1 MAGLIGARI
10 PRLEDGAL
18 LIGKGRFIDDIV
30 LAGVLHAAFVR
41 SPHPHA
47 AVRAVDAREALALP
61 GVHAVLTLD
70 DLAPVLAKRRML
82 RHSNSGTPLDRYW
95 SFALADGEVS
105 YVGEAVALVI
115 ADNRY
120 VAEDAAALVAV
131 DYDVLP
137 SVADCRQAVAPT
149 SPAVRRELNTNVAAT
164 YKVVYGDAE
173 AAFNKAAH
181 VFHEELWQHR
191 GAAHPIEGRGILA
204 QWRDDMMTVWAST
217 QKAHDLFQSLTA
229 LLDFD
234 ESRLRVATPDVGGGF
249 GPKLCVY
256 PEDIAVVA
264 AAKLLRRSIKW
275 IEDRREHFTN
285 AAQERDQYW
294 SVEIAVDANARLL
307 GVRGRLIHDLGAYAL
322 QDVNIPFNSA
332 SMMSGPYML
341 PALSI
346 DVTVA
351 ATNKTPVSSV
361 RGAGYP
367 QAAFAMERLMDRVAR
382 EMRLERAEVRRR
394 NLIPAEKMPY
404 TKPLKARSGASMRY
418 DSGDYPSCQAQVL
431 QAARW
436 DDFPQRQAAAL
447 RERRYIGIGLA
458 HGIKGTGRGP
468 FESGLVRVSNTG
480 RVSVFTGAA
489 AIGQGL
495 GTALAQ
501 ICASELGLRAA
512 DITVVPGDTSG
523 VSLGLGAFASRQT
536 VTAGSSVLLAA
547 RAVAEKAKKLAS
559 HVLEAAEH
567 DLEIADGEVR
577 VVGAP
582 QLAVKFGE
590 LARILKGAP
599 GYGFPPDIEPGLEAN
614 VNWRSDSLAYA
625 NACHVAEVE
634 VDPDTGGVRIL
645 NYVALQDSG
654 ILINPMMV
662 DGQVVRR
669 RGAWHRQRDPGMDG
683 IRRERTAHHHD
694 IGRLSAAERHG
705 SSLHRDDLPGN
716 SVAAQS
722 ARRQGRGRGQ
732 HHPDRGGGH
741 LRHRGRVATFRCP
754 HRANTDHAAQAGR
767 AHCQWRKVLKAERGR
782 NTNMRTP
789 MMACV
794 RAARRSSHDR
804 RITRRHVERSNS
816 A

>member
-1 MAGLIGARI
+1 MGGLIGARI

-18 LIGKGRFIDDIV
+18 LVGKGRFVDDIV

-47 AVRAVDAREALALP
+47 AIRAVDVRDALALP

-105 YVGEAVALVI
+105 YVGEAVALVL
-115 ADNRY
+115 AENRY

-137 SVADCRQAVAPT
+137 SVADCRKAAQPT

-164 YKVVYGDAE
+164 YKVVYGDAD

-229 LLDFD
+229 LLDFE

-256 PEDIAVVA
+256 SEDIAVVA

-294 SVEIAVDANARLL
+294 SIHIAVDADARLL

-382 EMRLERAEVRRR
+382 ELHLERAEVRRR
-394 NLIPAEKMPY
+394 NLIPPEKMPY
-404 TKPLKARSGASMRY
+404 TKPLKARSGASMQY
-418 DSGDYPSCQAQVL
+418 DSGDYP
-431 QAARW
+431 
-436 DDFPQRQAAAL
+436 
-447 RERRYIGIGLA
+447 
-458 HGIKGTGRGP
+458 
-468 FESGLVRVSNTG
+468 
-480 RVSVFTGAA
+480 
-489 AIGQGL
+489 
-495 GTALAQ
+495 
-501 ICASELGLRAA
+501 
-512 DITVVPGDTSG
+512 VVPGG
-523 VSLGLGAFASRQT
+523 GPAGGAVAGLPA
-536 VTAGSSVLLAA
+536 TAGCRAPRAPLYRHRA
-547 RAVAEKAKKLAS
+547 RPRHQGHGAWS
-559 HVLEAAEH
+559 
-567 DLEIADGEVR
+567 VR
-577 VVGAP
+577 VGPGASVEYRARVGLHRRCRDRTGP
-582 QLAVKFGE
+582 
-590 LARILKGAP
+590 RHRTGA
-599 GYGFPPDIEPGLEAN
+599 DL
-614 VNWRSDSLAYA
+614 
-625 NACHVAEVE
+625 
-634 VDPDTGGVRIL
+634 
-645 NYVALQDSG
+645 
-654 ILINPMMV
+654 
-662 DGQVVRR
+662 RR
-669 RGAWHRQRDPGMDG
+669 RTRSAGRRHHRGPWRYQRRVAWPRRLCQPADRHRWL
-683 IRRERTAHHHD
+683 IR
-694 IGRLSAAERHG
+694 AACR
-705 SSLHRDDLPGN
+705 
-716 SVAAQS
+716 A
-722 ARRQGRGRGQ
+722 
-732 HHPDRGGGH
+732 RGGGESEKA
-741 LRHRGRVATFRCP
+741 REP
-754 HRANTDHAAQAGR
+754 RAG
-767 AHCQWRKVLKAERGR
+767 GG
-782 NTNMRTP
+782 
-789 MMACV
+789 
-794 RAARRSSHDR
+794 
-804 RITRRHVERSNS
+804 
-816 A
+816 